1 MTLISAISISL
12 ILVVYFLDQSGYQFP
27 YLDFLCSSQTPD
39 FLPTE
44 ESTKGLAPIAGT
56 NADTNRT
63 DVFKSSNINS
73 NILQEQQE
81 QPHQKVQVNATPV
94 NNSLQQLA
102 DFVSSEYFVQSF
114 EEEEEEDEDKENKKV
129 SLSEEEVDSEG
140 CVATIAVNI

>member
-27 YLDFLCSSQTPD
+27 FLDFLCSSQTPY

-56 NADTNRT
+56 NVNINRT
-63 DVFKSSNINS
+63 DIFKSSNINN

-81 QPHQKVQVNATPV
+81 QPHQKVQVNATLV
-94 NNSLQQLA
+94 NNPLQQLA
-102 DFVSSEYFVQSF
+102 DLVSSEYFVQSF
-114 EEEEEEDEDKENKKV
+114 EEEEGEDEDKENKEV
-129 SLSEEEVDSEG
+129 SLSEEEVDREG
-140 CVATIAVNI
+140 CVVTIAANI